1 MPLTALLMRA
11 LRLQEGGGSR
21 SGLVVER
28 NVLFY
33 RRFWFVILTGF
44 FEPVFYLLAIGV
56 GLGSLVPGVLGPDGQ
71 PVAYAAFVAPA
82 MLAASAMN
90 GAVLESTTNTFVK
103 LRFWRTYDAMLA
115 TPLRPL
121 DIALGEIAFSQ
132 IRGLMYAGAF
142 LAIATALGTIPS
154 WWGLLA
160 LPAVV
165 LVGFA
170 FSAVGT
176 AAATWIRD
184 WQDNELVQVVVLPML
199 LLSATFFPL
208 EVYPSAAQPLV
219 MLSPLYHAVSL
230 LRGLTLGVVE
240 VSLLGHVGY
249 LLGMTAGG
257 AAVVAYRFERL
268 LKP

>member
-1 MPLTALLMRA
+1 MTLLLMRA
-11 LRLQEGGGSR
+11 LGLSEGGGSR
-21 SGLVVER
+21 SGVVVER
-28 NVLFY
+28 NWLFY

-56 GLGSLVPGVLGPDGQ
+56 GLGALVPGVVGPDGQ

-103 LRFWRTYDAMLA
+103 LRFWKIYDGMLA

-121 DIALGEIAFSQ
+121 DIAFGEIVFSQ
-132 IRGLMYAGAF
+132 VRGLMYATAF

-154 WWGLLA
+154 WWGLAA

-184 WQDNELVQVVVLPML
+184 WQDNELVQVVVLPMM

-208 EVYPSAAQPLV
+208 EVYPGAVQPLV
-219 MLSPLYHAVSL
+219 MLSPLYHAVAL
-230 LRGLTLGVVE
+230 LRGLTLGAIDA
-240 VSLLGHVGY
+240 SLLVNVAY
-249 LLGMTAGG
+249 LLTMVAVG
-257 AAVVAYRFERL
+257 AAVVARRFERL